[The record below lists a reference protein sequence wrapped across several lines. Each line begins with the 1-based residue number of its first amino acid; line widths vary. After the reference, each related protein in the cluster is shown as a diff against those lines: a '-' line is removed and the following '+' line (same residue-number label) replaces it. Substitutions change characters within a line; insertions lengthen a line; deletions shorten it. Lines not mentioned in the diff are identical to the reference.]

1 MKDVF
6 KRTYLRIIKQG
17 VNHGP
22 ADNDLIVSIVKE
34 IKGQD
39 YKFPQFMLDELLWD
53 HYITE
58 AWNDYVEAKENG
70 ENQENVNQYLLDL
83 KDQVEVWLEDHQS
96 EFLEQDEDEELYGK
110 EDDNEIVDVNVKEFE
125 AAFKDWKPLGK
136 FELSDEGWEDE
147 ERYFTWQDDMYN
159 YVSVSLQKDNEMRT
173 NTETIEDLFDAGNY
187 DGVKQYIE
195 QRFKQGDF

>member
-6 KRTYLRIIKQG
+6 KRTYLNIINQG
-17 VNHGP
+17 INHGP

-53 HYITE
+53 HYVTE
-58 AWNDYVEAKENG
+58 AWNDYVEAKEKG
-70 ENQENVNQYLLDL
+70 EDQESVNQYLRDL
-83 KDQVEVWLEDHQS
+83 KDQVEQWLDNW
-96 EFLEQDEDEELYGK
+96 
-110 EDDNEIVDVNVKEFE
+110 EDDFKQEEDQEEIDYSNEEIDDENVKAFE
-125 AAFKDWKPLGK
+125 NAFKDWKPLGK
-136 FELSDEGWEDE
+136 IELTDEGWEDE
-147 ERYFTWQDDMYN
+147 ERFFTWEDDEYN
-159 YVSVSLQKDNEMRT
+159 WISVSLQKDNEMRT

-195 QRFKQGDF
+195 QRFKQEDF

>member
-6 KRTYLRIIKQG
+6 KRTYLNIISQG
-17 VNHGP
+17 INHGP

-53 HYITE
+53 HYVTE
-58 AWNDYVEAKENG
+58 AWNDYVEAKEKG
-70 ENQENVNQYLLDL
+70 EDSEYYLNDL
-83 KDQVEVWLEDHQS
+83 KDCVEQWLDNW
-96 EFLEQDEDEELYGK
+96 
-110 EDDNEIVDVNVKEFE
+110 EDDFKQEEDQEEIDYNNEEIDDENVKAFE
-125 AAFKDWKPLGK
+125 NAFKDWKPLGK
-136 FELSDEGWEDE
+136 IELTDQGWDDDE
-147 ERYFTWQDDMYN
+147 RFFTWEDDMYN
-159 YVSVSLQKDNEMRT
+159 WISVSLQKDNEMRT

-195 QRFKQGDF
+195 QRFKQEDF

>member
-1 MKDVF
+1 MKDLF
-6 KRTYLRIIKQG
+6 KRTYLNIINQG
-17 VNHGP
+17 INHGP

-39 YKFPQFMLDELLWD
+39 YKFPQFMLHELLWD
-53 HYITE
+53 HFVTE
-58 AWNDYVEAKENG
+58 AWNDYVEAKESG
-70 ENQENVNQYLLDL
+70 EDSNWYLESLKDTVEQWLDNWEDDYKQENE
-83 KDQVEVWLEDHQS
+83 DQ
-96 EFLEQDEDEELYGK
+96 EEIDYS
-110 EDDNEIVDVNVKEFE
+110 DNEIADENVKEFE
-125 AAFKDWKPLGK
+125 AAFKDWKPLGTI
-136 FELSDEGWEDE
+136 ELSDEGWEDE

-195 QRFKQGDF
+195 QRFKQEDF